1 MLNLPQD
8 RLYRK
13 IAVELAARIAQGEFD
28 NMTRLP
34 TERKLSE
41 MLSVSRPTVREALL
55 ALELS
60 GIVEIR
66 GGSGSYVVDKSPGR
80 NPLMPVL
87 EFGTSIRESLDIR
100 MILEIELIGKAAEFA
115 TEDNLAAI
123 QLAVTKGWQ
132 DFREESYR
140 NAPQKL
146 GIQSDPDGIFH
157 YEVARAS
164 QNETAAEL
172 IRELWSVLRSP
183 LSEAAENLVQ
193 IEQYA
198 ELSLL
203 DHDRILATLKA
214 RDVDAARDAMRRHL
228 MRYQK
233 IIGWFERPQR

>member
-1 MLNLPQD
+1 M
-8 RLYRK
+8 
-13 IAVELAARIAQGEFD
+13 V
-28 NMTRLP
+28 RLP

-41 MLSVSRPTVREALL
+41 MLSVSRTTVREALL
-55 ALELS
+55 ALELH

-80 NPLMPVL
+80 NPLTPVL
-87 EFGTSIRESLDIR
+87 EFGTVIRESLDIR
-100 MILEIELIGKAAEFA
+100 MILEIELAGKAAQFA
-115 TEDNLAAI
+115 TEDNLAVL
-123 QLAVTKGWQ
+123 QQAVHKGWQ
-132 DFREESYR
+132 DFREEAYK
-140 NAPQKL
+140 NVAQKPD
-146 GIQSDPDGIFH
+146 IDSDPDGIFH
-157 YEVARAS
+157 YQIACAS

-203 DHDRILATLKA
+203 DHDRILAALKA
-214 RDVDAARDAMRRHL
+214 RDADAARDGMRRHL

-233 IIGWFERPQR
+233 IIGWSERSQS